1 MKKHGLR
8 AIGTPS
14 NIEVLLHC
22 HTTPLPHP
30 RREAP
35 AVADALALLRNLGA
49 IEPSDI
55 HHEVETTTALGR
67 AWVEAL
73 CRVPLPRMAFV
84 DERGEVL
91 S

>member
-1 MKKHGLR
+1 MKNALR
-8 AIGTPS
+8 AIGTPN

-22 HTTPLPHP
+22 HTTPAPHP
-30 RREAP
+30 RRHAP
-35 AVADALALLRNLGA
+35 AVADALALLRTLGA
-49 IEPSDI
+49 IEATAD
-55 HHEVETTTALGR
+55 ENVETTTALGR

-73 CRVPLPRMAFV
+73 CRVPLPRAAFV